1 MSKIMRHEPHQ
12 RLEQL
17 LPWYVN
23 GTLEAAERRRLD
35 EHFADCPACRAELE
49 AEQAVAEAL
58 RAGAEEAP
66 APHPQQLERL
76 LERLDEAPEPLPAGA
91 ARPWTRLAP
100 RRGARH
106 GGHGWQW
113 LAGLQAAA
121 ILVLGFL
128 LARGGPA
135 PAPAYRTLADP
146 PAATAPAGLRVRV
159 VFAPQASMEQVQGLL
174 AQVGAEIV
182 AGPSPLGAYTL
193 DIPRAA
199 EAEPPQLLLAVL
211 RASPAVRFAEPV
223 GF

>member
-1 MSKIMRHEPHQ
+1 MSKITSQEPHQ
-12 RLEQL
+12 RLGQL

-23 GTLEAAERRRLD
+23 GTLEAAERRRLE
-35 EHFADCPACRAELE
+35 EHLADCPACRAELE

-76 LERLDEAPEPLPAGA
+76 LERLDEAPEPQPASA
-91 ARPWTRLAP
+91 RRPWTRLAP
-100 RRGARH
+100 RRGWH
-106 GGHGWQW
+106 GWHGWQL

-121 ILVLGFL
+121 ILALGFL

-159 VFAPQASMEQVQGLL
+159 VFAPQASMEQVQALL
-174 AQVGAEIV
+174 AQVGAGVV

-193 DIPRAA
+193 DIPKAA

-211 RASPAVRFAEPV
+211 RANAAVRFAEPV